1 MEARV
6 RDNSEN
12 PCYCE
17 IASQARNDKIAADS
31 PTPMDKNKLHNVV
44 FTYRG
49 HAIKKATSCEIDFNL
64 FFYPCIVSDFP

>member
-49 HAIKKATSCEIDFNL
+49 HAIKKQLLVKLILTY
-64 FFYPCIVSDFP
+64 FFIRV